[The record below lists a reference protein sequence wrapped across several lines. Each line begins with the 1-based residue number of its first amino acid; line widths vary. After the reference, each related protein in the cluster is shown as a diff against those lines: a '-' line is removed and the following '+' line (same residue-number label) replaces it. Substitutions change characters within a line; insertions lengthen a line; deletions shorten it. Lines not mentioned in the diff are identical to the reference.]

1 MKGQI
6 YLHEYNYP
14 EAIKLFDKAIEV
26 DPSYEDSYINKIY
39 CLYLQKNYKECIEF
53 ATKVQTISQ
62 IPQTF
67 PGISGMLQ
75 HNDGTGKAIEYLK
88 KAHELNPK
96 DVGILTSIAWE
107 YYSLEDYAKHPN
119 MPKRLPKYLP
129 MTKCKVH
136 QGKTGKSKTS
146 RSRANS

>member
-1 MKGQI
+1 MESQDLCWKGDIEEARKSCDEFLAIAEDASVYDMKGQI

-67 PGISGMLQ
+67 PGISGIV
-75 HNDGTGKAIEYLK
+75 TA
-88 KAHELNPK
+88 
-96 DVGILTSIAWE
+96 
-107 YYSLEDYAKHPN
+107 
-119 MPKRLPKYLP
+119 
-129 MTKCKVH
+129 
-136 QGKTGKSKTS
+136 
-146 RSRANS
+146 

>member
-39 CLYLQKNYKECIEF
+39 CLYLQKNYKECIEL
-53 ATKVQTISQ
+53 
-62 IPQTF
+62 PQRCNHF
-67 PGISGMLQ
+67 PKFRRHSLVYRGLLQ

-107 YYSLEDYAKHPN
+107 YYSLEDYAKASEYAEKAAEISADDESVKYIREKLEN
-119 MPKRLPKYLP
+119 QNFPK
-129 MTKCKVH
+129 
-136 QGKTGKSKTS
+136 QSK
-146 RSRANS
+146 

>member
-53 ATKVQTISQ
+53 ATKVQTIFPNSAD
-62 IPQTF
+62 IPWY
-67 PGISGMLQ
+67 I
-75 HNDGTGKAIEYLK
+75 GKRL
-88 KAHELNPK
+88 LN
-96 DVGILTSIAWE
+96 TSRRPIAWE
-107 YYSLEDYAKHPN
+107 YYSPDDESVKYIREKLENQK
-119 MPKRLPKYLP
+119 LPEAEKNNYLYYD
-129 MTKCKVH
+129 KI
-136 QGKTGKSKTS
+136 
-146 RSRANS
+146 ANFEKDICNFIESIRQKDDMFTFVIHGDD

>member
-53 ATKVQTISQ
+53 ATKVQTIFPNSAD
-62 IPQTF
+62 IPW
-67 PGISGMLQ
+67 ISGIV
-75 HNDGTGKAIEYLK
+75 TA
-88 KAHELNPK
+88 
-96 DVGILTSIAWE
+96 
-107 YYSLEDYAKHPN
+107 
-119 MPKRLPKYLP
+119 
-129 MTKCKVH
+129 
-136 QGKTGKSKTS
+136 
-146 RSRANS
+146 

>member
-53 ATKVQTISQ
+53 AQRCKPFSQ

-67 PGISGMLQ
+67 LVYRDCYSIMMEPE
-75 HNDGTGKAIEYLK
+75 KAIEYLK
-88 KAHELNPK
+88 KAHELNRK
-96 DVGILTSIAWE
+96 MSAF
-107 YYSLEDYAKHPN
+107 
-119 MPKRLPKYLP
+119 
-129 MTKCKVH
+129 
-136 QGKTGKSKTS
+136 
-146 RSRANS
+146 